1 MHDEAGMLNEL
12 RRFVV
17 LHSRA
22 QDLDDAV
29 LQRALDE
36 IESDR
41 GDGPASWTAVWSRL
55 ADAAGNR
62 LDAVKLHNMARFP
75 FVDGPARRLAHERC
89 VNIFRSWAEARGIER
104 WEFEEPMFTAYA
116 AGLERNRPVAIVTG
130 GIVSIKEQWWRILA
144 LSRWLGL
151 CVVAAEMPQT
161 GENRSDYGPSA
172 PAMYGRILDRLAGR
186 ADVSR
191 VHLLA
196 FSFSGQLALRAAR
209 TDRRIGRI
217 TTIGAPVHHYFTDRE
232 WHDGLP
238 LITRATLAHMLN
250 CPPSDLFECMR
261 DWAMDPQELRE
272 LDIPVD
278 YLASARDEIIPP
290 AECTFLQANLR
301 HLNLLVLD
309 DVHGSPNHSQ
319 LTALWIAACLLRGT
333 GPRATWKAWLSNAV
347 LRRRLRK
354 TASWMAVP

>member
-1 MHDEAGMLNEL
+1 MHDGAEMLEEL

-22 QDLDDAV
+22 QQLDEAV
-29 LQRALDE
+29 LRQALDE
-36 IESDR
+36 IELDQ
-41 GDGPASWTAVWSRL
+41 GDGPTSWTAVWSRL
-55 ADAAGNR
+55 ADAAGNG
-62 LDAVKLHNMARFP
+62 LDAIKLHNMARFP
-75 FVDGPARRLAHERC
+75 FVDGAARRVAHERC
-89 VNIFRSWAEARGIER
+89 VDIFRSWAETRRIER
-104 WEFEEPMFTAYA
+104 WEFDKPVFAAYA
-116 AGLERNRPVAIVTG
+116 AGLGQNRPVTIVTG

-151 CVVAAEMPQT
+151 CVVATEMPQT

-172 PAMYGRILDRLAGR
+172 PAMYERILNRLAGR

-196 FSFSGQLALRAAR
+196 FSFSGQLALRAAL
-209 TDRRIGRI
+209 TDKRIRRI
-217 TTIGAPVHHYFTDRE
+217 TTIGAPVHHYFTDPE
-232 WHDGLP
+232 WHRSLP
-238 LITRATLAHMLN
+238 LVTRTTLAHMLN
-250 CPPSDLFECMR
+250 CPPADLFERMR
-261 DWAMDPQELRE
+261 DWAMGPQELRE
-272 LDIPVD
+272 LGIPVD

-290 AECTFLQANLR
+290 AEYAFLQATLR

-319 LTALWIAACLLRGT
+319 LTALWITAYLLRGT
-333 GPRATWKAWLSNAV
+333 GPHATWKAWLGNAV

-354 TASWMAVP
+354 ARAWTAAA